1 MNISLPDSLQEF
13 ILAQVASGGYGSV
26 SDYIGE
32 LVRADHAH
40 TSLEAE
46 VIKGLESGEPTPM
59 TSADWSALRDR
70 IRLSEPGRRNA

>member
-1 MNISLPDSLQEF
+1 VNISLPDSLQEF
-13 ILAQVASGGYGSV
+13 ILAQVAKGGYGSV

-32 LVRADHAH
+32 LVRADHAN

-59 TSADWSALRDR
+59 TSADWSELRDR